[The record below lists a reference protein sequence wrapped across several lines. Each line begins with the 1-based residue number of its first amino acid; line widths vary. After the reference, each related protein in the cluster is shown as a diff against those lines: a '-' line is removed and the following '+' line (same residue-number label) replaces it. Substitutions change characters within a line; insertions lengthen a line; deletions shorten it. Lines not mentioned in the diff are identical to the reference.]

1 MRDVQIHDGNH
12 GPMRILATLL
22 LAAAPVLVHAGVP
35 ILATTATAP
44 HALADEAEFRE
55 QLRASM
61 VVTGSIDIEPDGT
74 VSALSLDQ
82 QEKLPGPVV
91 DVTRKSVAQWRFE
104 PVLVDGVASRA
115 RVLVTLRVVAAPAG
129 DGAIGISLANA
140 TFMHRKTDD
149 RREHLRLFRY
159 TPPRYPPFALD
170 RNASG
175 NVILLLKINRQG
187 LVVEGAVEQVNL
199 HAIGNARTVRLLRKF
214 FGESAM
220 DAARY
225 WNFKTPTVG
234 PDSEGPYWTA
244 RIPVSFVL
252 DESSD
257 PTPYGQWV
265 GYLPGP
271 VQVASWLEKAAPDAS
286 DSGANGSIQLVGS
299 GPRLLTPLQPQG

>member
-1 MRDVQIHDGNH
+1 
-12 GPMRILATLL
+12 
-22 LAAAPVLVHAGVP
+22 
-35 ILATTATAP
+35 
-44 HALADEAEFRE
+44 
-55 QLRASM
+55 
-61 VVTGSIDIEPDGT
+61 
-74 VSALSLDQ
+74 
-82 QEKLPGPVV
+82 
-91 DVTRKSVAQWRFE
+91 
-104 PVLVDGVASRA
+104 
-115 RVLVTLRVVAAPAG
+115 
-129 DGAIGISLANA
+129 
-140 TFMHRKTDD
+140 
-149 RREHLRLFRY
+149 
-159 TPPRYPPFALD
+159 
-170 RNASG
+170 
-175 NVILLLKINRQG
+175 
-187 LVVEGAVEQVNL
+187 
-199 HAIGNARTVRLLRKF
+199 
-214 FGESAM
+214 M